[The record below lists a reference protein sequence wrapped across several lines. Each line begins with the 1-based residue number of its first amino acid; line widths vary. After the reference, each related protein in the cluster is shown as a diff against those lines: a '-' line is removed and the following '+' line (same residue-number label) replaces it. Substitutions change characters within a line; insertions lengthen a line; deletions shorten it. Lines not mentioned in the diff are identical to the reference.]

1 MKIGSFLIFNAVV
14 MTSTIY
20 GNSSSAW
27 LTVSVI
33 VGVAVGAGVSVN
45 AGVLV
50 GVALGAGLAVR
61 VGGTGV
67 LLGVLVNRTAAEDV
81 GRVKRLLTAL
91 RILFPMAFI
100 CWGKIKYMETRSAT
114 ARAAQTHLFRKYLL

>member
-1 MKIGSFLIFNAVV
+1 MKIGSFLIFNAWV

-20 GNSSSAW
+20 GNSLDAW
-27 LTVSVI
+27 LGVCVI
-33 VGVAVGAGVSVN
+33 VGVAVGEGVSVKVM
-45 AGVLV
+45 VLV
-50 GVALGAGLAVR
+50 TAALGARLAVR